1 MSDSPQL
8 DLDRLSRW
16 EKIAGVAAVAL
27 VLSLFAP
34 WYSLQERGVATGSS
48 RFRDD
53 APGLSGWEAFAVID
67 ILLLGLGVAVVAPL
81 AARALS
87 RPVKLPAPGS
97 VVVLAAGALAALLIA
112 LRLIDQP
119 DGGVSPRLLERLGL
133 EITPFFAWIG
143 LALAG
148 LIAFGGWRLMGEEGE
163 TLSEQLER
171 ARERASAAVPAAT
184 APAGKAPGAAAP
196 ARAPD
201 AASGPAEKRRKM
213 CWAMVGCGGAV
224 VLGAAL
230 PWVSG
235 SSARVSDAA
244 GSGLGV
250 WQGWVVALA
259 GAGLALYGYQG
270 LSPKFDR
277 IRHHGWAI
285 AAVVVAVALPALIT
299 SNLDQLS
306 ESSRA
311 DLSAGPG
318 IMLAFVAGLAAIW
331 PLVVVRREARADRP
345 PAPATAEPAPDQA
358 EPPRPAP
365 AEPEGEPE
373 ARAETARAE
382 PEGVPEAE
390 AETARAEPEGVPE
403 AEAETA
409 RAEPEGVPEATAEPP
424 LAEPEGEP
432 EARAE
437 PPRPAPAEPEA
448 GPVPS
453 PAGPALA
460 APPSPAERLDGPAP
474 GPAAKAFC
482 TNCGRELDPSHRFC
496 AVCGAPRVPG

>member
-163 TLSEQLER
+163 SLSEQLER

-196 ARAPD
+196 AKALDAASARAPD
-201 AASGPAEKRRKM
+201 AASEPAEKRRKM

-318 IMLAFVAGLAAIW
+318 LMLAFVAGLAAIW
-331 PLVVVRREARADRP
+331 PLVVLRRDARADRA
-345 PAPATAEPAPDQA
+345 PAPATSAPRAADPTLA
-358 EPPRPAP
+358 PP
-365 AEPEGEPE
+365 AEPRPKPVE
-373 ARAETARAE
+373 AR
-382 PEGVPEAE
+382 VAE
-390 AETARAEPEGVPE
+390 AEPKAEPVE
-403 AEAETA
+403 A
-409 RAEPEGVPEATAEPP
+409 RVAEPKPKAEPV
-424 LAEPEGEP
+424 ET
-432 EARAE
+432 RV
-437 PPRPAPAEPEA
+437 AEPEA
-448 GPVPS
+448 KAEPPE
-453 PAGPALA
+453 PAPADQEPATAAAAGPEAGTGPDRSPSGPAPA
-460 APPSPAERLDGPAP
+460 APPSPSERLDGHAP
-474 GPAAKAFC
+474 GPSAKAFC

-496 AVCGAPRVPG
+496 AVCGAPRVAG